1 MCNAHLQ
8 LNRTKNLGGHRSE
21 AASVR
26 SGGALGRENVGTSNH
41 NADEMSARRK
51 PKGSSAMTIN
61 GGLVGPKPMAKA
73 AGDGQQVNIPAPL
86 FCFNGVTERSMS
98 GALLDLT
105 FVASGMPA
113 GKSAGRGHA
122 RFQVPQKLP
131 RFVGTGSDKARFP
144 EKPLE
149 LIK

>member
-1 MCNAHLQ
+1 
-8 LNRTKNLGGHRSE
+8 
-21 AASVR
+21 
-26 SGGALGRENVGTSNH
+26 
-41 NADEMSARRK
+41 
-51 PKGSSAMTIN
+51 MTIN

-105 FVASGMPA
+105 LFASGMPA

-122 RFQVPQKLP
+122 RFQVSRKF
-131 RFVGTGSDKARFP
+131 FVARHWKFGKARFP

-149 LIK
+149 LTT